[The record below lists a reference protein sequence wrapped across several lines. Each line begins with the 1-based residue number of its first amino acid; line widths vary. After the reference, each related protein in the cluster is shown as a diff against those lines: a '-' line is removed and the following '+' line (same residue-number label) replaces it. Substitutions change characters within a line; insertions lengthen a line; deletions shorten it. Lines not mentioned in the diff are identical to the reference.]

1 MTDKNFFGDEDT
13 SDTPMVF
20 ITDNNG
26 RPNQFIDKARELVVE
41 KYNRDIADLGNDD
54 LLTIDEVFV
63 VWFSKVLSNWKALV
77 STDRSDG
84 RYYELTYNGAK
95 EETYVDVYKKTHN
108 EVIRDA
114 DR

>member
-26 RPNQFIDKARELVVE
+26 QPNQFIDKARELVVE